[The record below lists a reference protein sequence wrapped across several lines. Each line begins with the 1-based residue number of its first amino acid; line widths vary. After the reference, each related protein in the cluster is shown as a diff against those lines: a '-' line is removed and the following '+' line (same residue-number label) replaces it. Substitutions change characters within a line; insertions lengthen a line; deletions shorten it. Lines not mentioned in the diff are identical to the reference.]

1 MSEKSSARSKT
12 QHLVF
17 QSPSGETSELELTE
31 KEMNDLL
38 ARAKKM
44 GLSLEDYVNQSIE
57 LYIEELLKL
66 QDIPPTGF
74 TTEML
79 QQLGEDE

>member
-1 MSEKSSARSKT
+1 MSEKSSARSKA